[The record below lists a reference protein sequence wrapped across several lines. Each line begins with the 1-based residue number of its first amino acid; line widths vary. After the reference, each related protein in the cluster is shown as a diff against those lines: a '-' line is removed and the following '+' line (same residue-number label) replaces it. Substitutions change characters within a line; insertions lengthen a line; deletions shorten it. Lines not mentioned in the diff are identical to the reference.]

1 MRISSDGC
9 YDEIIKLEVPRVDCE
24 ICVDFQEI
32 IPEPTP
38 TLIPPT
44 PTSIPP
50 TPTSIPPTATE
61 GPTPTPTPTLPPGP
75 TPTPTST
82 PTPTPSSTPGERGCR
97 FVFVPDTIST
107 TGYGLDYVQNGVII
121 LTRFTDIAGQSTTY
135 DGVVGT
141 VFGVCSETYPLYY
154 DFDGGQGAI
163 TDPIGVERPP
173 NGGSCSINK
182 SCIYTPPTPTPTS
195 TDTPTTCNE
204 YSLYMTGQGET
215 SSQWEWTTC
224 GGSTTTWTNVG
235 ANYRVVCSETTPTLN
250 YGDGFSLLNGDCGN
264 YTVSRCTDGQQ
275 FTVAKNKN
283 CMTGTPP
290 TYSVGDVIQFKQM
303 NVTNGSCYGETYCG
317 TITAT
322 DSNTPHNALASRN
335 ATVDDC
341 NDTTHCG
348 E

>member
-1 MRISSDGC
+1 
-9 YDEIIKLEVPRVDCE
+9 
-24 ICVDFQEI
+24 
-32 IPEPTP
+32 
-38 TLIPPT
+38 
-44 PTSIPP
+44 
-50 TPTSIPPTATE
+50 
-61 GPTPTPTPTLPPGP
+61 
-75 TPTPTST
+75 
-82 PTPTPSSTPGERGCR
+82 
-97 FVFVPDTIST
+97 
-107 TGYGLDYVQNGVII
+107 
-121 LTRFTDIAGQSTTY
+121 
-135 DGVVGT
+135 
-141 VFGVCSETYPLYY
+141 
-154 DFDGGQGAI
+154 
-163 TDPIGVERPP
+163 
-173 NGGSCSINK
+173 
-182 SCIYTPPTPTPTS
+182 
-195 TDTPTTCNE
+195 
-204 YSLYMTGQGET
+204 MTGQGET

-235 ANYRVVCSETTPTLN
+235 SNYRVVCSETTPTLN